1 MSDWMNSFRKK
12 QVNDLSVE
20 EEFASQN
27 KINELL
33 EEEDLLGMAELSDE
47 GDLEMVDDLDD
58 VIQQMALLLEVINRE
73 LKAGFAVLQ
82 NESNARS
89 QNMQSQINALD
100 DKVTRS
106 LLAMEDGNEKRALL
120 IASALEEINDLVAD
134 PDGMTDVFKVAPD
147 IAMGAIEREAQGE
160 LNAEKPFDPD
170 DEIYLPEQLPTEE
183 EHSESLTDEEAEI
196 LQRKYPHLT
205 LQEAIAAEDEMQTLA
220 NKDYDPYMEHMSDNE
235 GGAGEIQMIPVPP
248 ELKGYSEH
256 DYNTV
261 MDYING
267 DIKWQDI
274 VKHAGGMKPAKALVD
289 PVKKHME
296 LV

>member
-47 GDLEMVDDLDD
+47 EDLEIVDDLDD

-183 EHSESLTDEEAEI
+183 VEEPAMSVQELTYQAVKAGDI
-196 LQRKYPHLT
+196 PPDDSY
-205 LQEAIAAEDEMQTLA
+205 
-220 NKDYDPYMEHMSDNE
+220 NE

-248 ELKGYSEH
+248 ELEGYSEH